1 MAAIQIENIRG
12 IRTENAIKCVDC
24 MTNEDWENMTQGD
37 VITQEDVE
45 NEW

>member
-1 MAAIQIENIRG
+1 
-12 IRTENAIKCVDC
+12 

-45 NEW
+45 NEEEIFFCDISGKQL